1 MAKRHMKIYLTLY
14 IIREMHIKT
23 AMRYHLSLV
32 RMDTIKNLQLIN
44 TGEDVEKREPTL
56 TLDGNINWYN
66 NYEEQYGGSL
76 KH

>member
-1 MAKRHMKIYLTLY
+1 
-14 IIREMHIKT
+14 MHIKT

-66 NYEEQYGGSL
+66 NYEEKYGGSL
-76 KH
+76 KN

>member
-1 MAKRHMKIYLTLY
+1 
-14 IIREMHIKT
+14 MHIKT

>member
-1 MAKRHMKIYLTLY
+1 
-14 IIREMHIKT
+14 MHIKT

-66 NYEEQYGGSL
+66 NYEE
-76 KH
+76 